1 MATIVGNPHG
11 FFSYTSGRWIW
22 DEEDQLRERYRE
34 FDILELQKVAMESA
48 SAESCVRMEKL
59 GEGSYNNFFLLTMA
73 NGKAVAARIPNPNA
87 GPVVLTTA
95 SEIATMD
102 FLREILQ
109 VPVPKVLAW
118 NATVNFANRVGA
130 EYIIMEHA
138 PGKNLADYRA
148 DMSLERKV
156 QVMEDIVSIQQK
168 LLSVKFSGYGCL
180 YFRNNAPPGS
190 HPAMVKGDGL
200 SPELKESIAGQ
211 FSIGPVVNTVLA

>member
-102 FLREILQ
+102 F
-109 VPVPKVLAW
+109 VS
-118 NATVNFANRVGA
+118 
-130 EYIIMEHA
+130 
-138 PGKNLADYRA
+138 NLLNCAY
-148 DMSLERKV
+148 
-156 QVMEDIVSIQQK
+156 
-168 LLSVKFSGYGCL
+168 L
-180 YFRNNAPPGS
+180 YSS
-190 HPAMVKGDGL
+190 HNHQRLTQP
-200 SPELKESIAGQ
+200 SS
-211 FSIGPVVNTVLA
+211 

>member
-59 GEGSYNNFFLLTMA
+59 GEGSYKKFFLLTMA
-73 NGKAVAARIPNPNA
+73 NGKAVAARIPHPNA

-148 DMSLERKV
+148 DMSLE
-156 QVMEDIVSIQQK
+156 
-168 LLSVKFSGYGCL
+168 LKFSGYGCL

>member
-1 MATIVGNPHG
+1 MVFLVTRVDDGSGMKRTSLGRDTASSIYWNCRKLLWNQHLPNPASGWRNSAKDHT
-11 FFSYTSGRWIW
+11 TS
-22 DEEDQLRERYRE
+22 
-34 FDILELQKVAMESA
+34 
-48 SAESCVRMEKL
+48 
-59 GEGSYNNFFLLTMA
+59 FFLLTMA
-73 NGKAVAARIPNPNA
+73 NGKAVAARIPHPNA